1 MTEDVIERY
10 EIFNTK
16 VCPYELVFGD
26 FNYQQ
31 ILPRYYNWLKDD
43 NGDENDIPGNLVDDV
58 LPDNKVV

>member
-26 FNYQQ
+26 FNDQQ
-31 ILPRYYNWLKDD
+31 ILPGYYNWLNDD

-58 LPDNKVV
+58 LPDNKEV